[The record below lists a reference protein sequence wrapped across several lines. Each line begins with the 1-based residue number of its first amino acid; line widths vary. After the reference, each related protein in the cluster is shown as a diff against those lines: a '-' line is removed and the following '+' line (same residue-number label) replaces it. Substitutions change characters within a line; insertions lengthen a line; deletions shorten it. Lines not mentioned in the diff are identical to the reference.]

1 MLMRI
6 LSPVFTA
13 YPHKLGP
20 HGSTLT
26 FPLFPSVAHTPSGV
40 VGVSAGAAA
49 AAVCA
54 GATVATA
61 AGAGA
66 SLVTAGAEVVDA
78 AAVEAGAVSLAA
90 GAESGFDAG

>member
-6 LSPVFTA
+6 FAPVFTA
-13 YPHKLGP
+13 NPHKLGP

-40 VGVSAGAAA
+40 VGASTGAAA
-49 AAVCA
+49 AAACV
-54 GATVATA
+54 GATFATA
-61 AGAGA
+61 TGA

-78 AAVEAGAVSLAA
+78 AGAVSLAA
-90 GAESGFDAG
+90 GAEAGFVAG

>member
-40 VGVSAGAAA
+40 VGASTGAAA
-49 AAVCA
+49 AAACV
-54 GATVATA
+54 GATFATA
-61 AGAGA
+61 TGA

-78 AAVEAGAVSLAA
+78 AGAVSLAA
-90 GAESGFDAG
+90 GAEAGFVAG

>member
-40 VGVSAGAAA
+40 VGASTGAAAGAA
-49 AAVCA
+49 CA
-54 GATVATA
+54 GAAFATA
-61 AGAGA
+61 TGA
-66 SLVTAGAEVVDA
+66 SLVAAGAEGVDA
-78 AAVEAGAVSLAA
+78 AAATAGAVSLAA
-90 GAESGFDAG
+90 GAGPDFGAG

>member
-40 VGVSAGAAA
+40 VGASTGAAA
-49 AAVCA
+49 AAACV
-54 GATVATA
+54 GATFATA
-61 AGAGA
+61 TGAGA
-66 SLVTAGAEVVDA
+66 SLVAAGAGVVDA
-78 AAVEAGAVSLAA
+78 AAVEAGAASLAA
-90 GAESGFDAG
+90 GAEADFGAG